1 MMKWLE
7 IPFDVATSVIFC
19 VVVGMIADD
28 ALHIIWAFKSNL
40 HLRSS
45 YSTNV
50 LFADSVRNIVHPCT
64 ATSIMFAIGFSVLM
78 GSEISLIVDLGI
90 LSASAIVFSW
100 FAHFFF
106 FPAVLR
112 LFYPDKKK

>member
-1 MMKWLE
+1 METNNFDMLSIFKVILNKRKFIYSIAASSAALYLSGCEKNPNTPLE
-7 IPFDVATSVIFC
+7 
-19 VVVGMIADD
+19 
-28 ALHIIWAFKSNL
+28 
-40 HLRSS
+40 
-45 YSTNV
+45 
-50 LFADSVRNIVHPCT
+50 VRNIVHPCT